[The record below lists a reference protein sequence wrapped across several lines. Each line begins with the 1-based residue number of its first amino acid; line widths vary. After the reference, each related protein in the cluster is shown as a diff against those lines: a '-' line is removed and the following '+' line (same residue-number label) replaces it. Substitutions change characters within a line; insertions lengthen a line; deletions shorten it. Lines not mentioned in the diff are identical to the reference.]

1 MAAGKSTTTWVT
13 STAPPYIANQPH
25 YGNRYVKTTG
35 YDSIADSNDIV
46 VLYVQEEGSDGG
58 ASSHTGVA
66 HPRHAEPAWRLTG
79 STSCVSSAGWR
90 ATKPLL
96 W

>member
-1 MAAGKSTTTWVT
+1 VGYVHGAAD
-13 STAPPYIANQPH
+13 IANRLH

-35 YDSIADSNDIV
+35 YNSVADSNDIV

-58 ASSHTGVA
+58 ASSHPGVA
-66 HPRHAEPAWRLTG
+66 LPRHAEPAWRLAS
-79 STSCVSSAGWR
+79 STSCLSSAGWR
-90 ATKPLL
+90 ATKPPL